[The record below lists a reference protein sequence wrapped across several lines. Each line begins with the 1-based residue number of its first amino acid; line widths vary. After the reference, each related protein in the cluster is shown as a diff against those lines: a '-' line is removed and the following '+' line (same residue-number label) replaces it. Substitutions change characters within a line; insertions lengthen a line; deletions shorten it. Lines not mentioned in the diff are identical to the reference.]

1 MIPKGNMWVRIFK
14 VKIIFFL
21 FFWKKKEHVFLCLLV
36 TNLVGGVYDMLNTP
50 LLVSQIG
57 VLTKMGVIF
66 QKFKGVKTQK
76 HGLRKKK
83 YAIKQVKKKD

>member
-1 MIPKGNMWVRIFK
+1 M
-14 VKIIFFL
+14 
-21 FFWKKKEHVFLCLLV
+21 

-76 HGLRKKK
+76 HSLRKKK

>member
-1 MIPKGNMWVRIFK
+1 MWVHIFK
-14 VKIIFFL
+14 VKRIFFFL
-21 FFWKKKEHVFLCLLV
+21 KKKKHVFLCLLV

-76 HGLRKKK
+76 HSLRKKK
-83 YAIKQVKKKD
+83 YAINEVKKED

>member
-1 MIPKGNMWVRIFK
+1 MGAYFQSEKN
-14 VKIIFFL
+14 L
-21 FFWKKKEHVFLCLLV
+21 FFKKKHVFLCLLV

-76 HGLRKKK
+76 HSLRKKK
-83 YAIKQVKKKD
+83 YAINEVKRKRLVP